1 LAVNNRIVRLAALS
15 AALLAPALAVAQ
27 APPATKPPIAPKTE
41 QLDPKA
47 CAPSDTHATVGQGGD
62 LQMQQK
68 NGRDLSD
75 KLARSDGVI
84 CPPQQVDPE
93 IRAPTPPGGA
103 MPVIPPP
110 GSPGGDQSVKPK

>member
-1 LAVNNRIVRLAALS
+1 MAVNTQIVRLAALLVAFLLPAM
-15 AALLAPALAVAQ
+15 AAAQ
-27 APPATKPPIAPKTE
+27 APPSTTPPIAPKTE

-47 CAPSDTHATVGQGGD
+47 CAPSDTQSTVGQSGD
-62 LQMQQK
+62 LQMK
-68 NGRDLSD
+68 RNGNLSD

-84 CPPQQVDPE
+84 CPPARVDSE

-110 GSPGGDQSVKPK
+110 GSPGGDPSVTPK

>member
-1 LAVNNRIVRLAALS
+1 MKSRTISLAVLS
-15 AALLAPALAVAQ
+15 AVLLAPAFAVAQ

-47 CAPSDTHATVGQGGD
+47 CAPSDTNATVGQGGD
-62 LQMQQK
+62 LQMK
-68 NGRDLSD
+68 NNGNLSD

-84 CPPQQVDPE
+84 CPPGRVDPE

-110 GSPGGDQSVKPK
+110 GSPGGDQSLTPK

>member
-1 LAVNNRIVRLAALS
+1 MAVKTRIVRLALLS
-15 AALLAPALAVAQ
+15 AIVMGPTIAIAQ
-27 APPATKPPIAPKTE
+27 APPAPAPPIAPKTE

-47 CAPSDTHATVGQGGD
+47 CAPSDTQSTVGQSGD
-62 LQMQQK
+62 LQMRQQ
-68 NGRDLSD
+68 NGKDLSD

-84 CPPQQVDPE
+84 CPPGRVDPE

-110 GSPGGDQSVKPK
+110 GSPGGDQSVQPK